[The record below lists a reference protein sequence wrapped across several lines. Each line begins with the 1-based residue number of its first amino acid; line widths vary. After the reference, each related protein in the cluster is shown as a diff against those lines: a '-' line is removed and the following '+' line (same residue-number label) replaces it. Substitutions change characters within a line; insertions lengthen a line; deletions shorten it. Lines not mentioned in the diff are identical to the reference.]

1 MRIQH
6 NIMAMNAYRNYNTNT
21 KALSG
26 NLEKLSSGY
35 KINRAG
41 DDAAGLA
48 ISEKMRAQITGLNAA
63 QKNVKDG
70 ISLVKTA
77 EGAMQE
83 IQDMLNRMDYLATQS
98 ANGTYDNEVDRA
110 NLQKEV
116 EALKTEINRIAD
128 SANFNGIKLLDGSL
142 DAGTDEIS
150 IKDAAD
156 VATSTTATNA
166 TAAGMGFKTVSD
178 GMLVDKAPTAG
189 KYTVDFSQSKLINSS
204 SNAITVTFQLTAD
217 KTATFSVAAGQEM
230 DGADIAEAI
239 AKSLT
244 STADYDSDV
253 GVTVMATGSDSK
265 FHFSAEGNK
274 LVIQEINPAAKQ
286 ADIDGLV
293 FNAKF
298 SDGVAF
304 NTNGGKVGVTLVSGN
319 NGNQFQVLP
328 ETEPVANA
336 TRVYAQAT
344 FNLTAAFVKDGAA
357 LKLGDTTYVFA
368 VGKNSKYKDYGENV
382 IDLTDMVVSSAGTL
396 SGSQLNTAAQR
407 LAVAAKDNKQFI
419 VGSTVGDSDTNKTP
433 VISLTEREGG
443 IDYNVNNLAGDDGL
457 APANGSTAAGDAQAA
472 DWKGLIKIGT
482 AQKSNSANGDALTL
496 QIGDTAD
503 SFNQMKVKVG
513 DMHTKAM
520 KIDGINIGTQ
530 EGAAAAVQTV
540 RDAINYVSSVRG
552 DLGAVQNRLEHTG
565 NNLAVMQ
572 ENIQDAE
579 STIRDTDV
587 AAEMMSYVKN
597 NILVQSAQAM
607 LAQANQVP
615 QGVLQLLG

>member
-48 ISEKMRAQITGLNAA
+48 ISEKMRAQITGLDAA

-156 VATSTTATNA
+156 VATSTTTTNSI
-166 TAAGMGFKTVSD
+166 AANMGFKTVSD

-204 SNAITVTFQLTAD
+204 SNAITVTFQLTAN

-244 STADYDSDV
+244 STAGYDSDV
-253 GVTVMATGSDSK
+253 GVTVMATGSTSK
-265 FHFSAEGNK
+265 FHFSAEGSK

-286 ADIDGLV
+286 DDIDNLV
-293 FNAKF
+293 FDAKF
-298 SDGVAF
+298 SGGVAL
-304 NTNGGKVGVTLVSGN
+304 NTGGNTVGNVLISGN
-319 NGNQFQVLP
+319 NGNQFQVTP

-336 TRVYAQAT
+336 TRVYSQAT
-344 FNLTAAFVKDGAA
+344 FALTDDFVKDGAA

-368 VGKNSKYKDYGENV
+368 VGKNSKYKDYGDNV
-382 IDLTDMVVSSAGTL
+382 IDLTDKELGSNGKLSLSA
-396 SGSQLNTAAQR
+396 LNTAAQR
-407 LAVAAKDNKQFI
+407 LATAAQGNKQFI
-419 VGSTVGDSDTNKTP
+419 VGSTVGSATGVTKP

-443 IDYNVNNLAGDDGL
+443 IDYTVNNLAGDDGL
-457 APANGSTAAGDAQAA
+457 APGNGATTAGDAQAT

>member
-1 MRIQH
+1 
-6 NIMAMNAYRNYNTNT
+6 
-21 KALSG
+21 
-26 NLEKLSSGY
+26 
-35 KINRAG
+35 
-41 DDAAGLA
+41 
-48 ISEKMRAQITGLNAA
+48 
-63 QKNVKDG
+63 
-70 ISLVKTA
+70 
-77 EGAMQE
+77 
-83 IQDMLNRMDYLATQS
+83 
-98 ANGTYDNEVDRA
+98 
-110 NLQKEV
+110 
-116 EALKTEINRIAD
+116 
-128 SANFNGIKLLDGSL
+128 
-142 DAGTDEIS
+142 
-150 IKDAAD
+150 
-156 VATSTTATNA
+156 
-166 TAAGMGFKTVSD
+166 
-178 GMLVDKAPTAG
+178 
-189 KYTVDFSQSKLINSS
+189 
-204 SNAITVTFQLTAD
+204 
-217 KTATFSVAAGQEM
+217 
-230 DGADIAEAI
+230 
-239 AKSLT
+239 
-244 STADYDSDV
+244 
-253 GVTVMATGSDSK
+253 
-265 FHFSAEGNK
+265 
-274 LVIQEINPAAKQ
+274 
-286 ADIDGLV
+286 
-293 FNAKF
+293 
-298 SDGVAF
+298 
-304 NTNGGKVGVTLVSGN
+304 
-319 NGNQFQVLP
+319 
-328 ETEPVANA
+328 
-336 TRVYAQAT
+336 
-344 FNLTAAFVKDGAA
+344 
-357 LKLGDTTYVFA
+357 
-368 VGKNSKYKDYGENV
+368 
-382 IDLTDMVVSSAGTL
+382 MVVSSAGTL